1 MNKELVSF
9 IVPSFNE
16 APGLVAFYTE
26 FSRVFSQSDYDWEL
40 IFVDDGST
48 DESFKILSDLSL
60 KSPGITAIQFS
71 RNFGKE
77 AAIWAG
83 LNTAKGDLVG
93 IIDADLQQPPCD
105 ALAMVD
111 LLVSNPEYDC
121 VAAYQEKR
129 NEGGISASIKNCF
142 YKIMSK
148 MCSMNMIQNASDFRV
163 FRRSVADAIL
173 SLPESQ
179 RFTKGIFAWIGFE
192 TLPYPYTPQDRVAG
206 ESKWSFRKLVAYA
219 AEGILSF
226 STAPLKVATVLG
238 LATSFFALIY
248 CVAVLLRTLIFG
260 IDVPGYATTI
270 GVVLLLGGIQLMVL
284 GAIGEYLAR
293 DYIQGKQRPIFIE
306 KKRVCSKRNKDW
318 D

>member
-16 APGLVAFYTE
+16 APNLVAFYTE

-60 KSPGITAIQFS
+60 KSPGITAVQFS

-148 MCSMNMIQNASDFRV
+148 MCSMDMIQNASDFRV

>member
-16 APGLVAFYTE
+16 APNLVAFYTE
-26 FSRVFSQSDYDWEL
+26 FSRVFLQSDYDWEL

-83 LNTAKGDLVG
+83 LNAAKGDLVG

-148 MCSMNMIQNASDFRV
+148 MCSMDMIQNASDFRV

-173 SLPESQ
+173 SLPENQ

-248 CVAVLLRTLIFG
+248 CVAVLLRTLFFG

-306 KKRVCSKRNKDW
+306 KKRVCSKRNKDG

>member
-16 APGLVAFYTE
+16 APNLVAFYTE
-26 FSRVFSQSDYDWEL
+26 FSRVFSRSDYDWEL

-60 KSPGITAIQFS
+60 KLPGITAIQFS

-148 MCSMNMIQNASDFRV
+148 MCSMDMIQNASDFRV

-238 LATSFFALIY
+238 LVTSFFALIY

>member
-16 APGLVAFYTE
+16 APNLVAFYTE

-60 KSPGITAIQFS
+60 KLPGITAIQFS

-148 MCSMNMIQNASDFRV
+148 MCSMDMIQNASDFRV

>member
-16 APGLVAFYTE
+16 APNLVAFYTE
-26 FSRVFSQSDYDWEL
+26 FSRVFSRSDYDWEL

-60 KSPGITAIQFS
+60 KLPGITAIQFS

-148 MCSMNMIQNASDFRV
+148 MCSMDMIQNASDFRV

>member
-16 APGLVAFYTE
+16 APNLVAFYTE
-26 FSRVFSQSDYDWEL
+26 FSRVFSRSDYDWEL

-60 KSPGITAIQFS
+60 KLPGITAIQFS

-148 MCSMNMIQNASDFRV
+148 MCSMDMIQNASDFRV

-192 TLPYPYTPQDRVAG
+192 TLPYLYTPQDRVAG

>member
-16 APGLVAFYTE
+16 APNLVAFYTE

-60 KSPGITAIQFS
+60 KLPGITAIQFS

-105 ALAMVD
+105 ALAMVE

-148 MCSMNMIQNASDFRV
+148 MCSMDMIQNASDFRV

-248 CVAVLLRTLIFG
+248 CVVVLLRTLIFG

>member
-16 APGLVAFYTE
+16 APNLVAFYTE

-60 KSPGITAIQFS
+60 KSPSITAIQFS

-83 LNTAKGDLVG
+83 LNNAKGDLVG

-148 MCSMNMIQNASDFRV
+148 MCSMDMIQNASDFRV

-306 KKRVCSKRNKDW
+306 KKRVCSNRNEDG

>member
-16 APGLVAFYTE
+16 APNLVAFYTE

-60 KSPGITAIQFS
+60 KSPSITAIQFS

-83 LNTAKGDLVG
+83 LNNAKGDLVG

-129 NEGGISASIKNCF
+129 NEGGVSASIKNCF

-148 MCSMNMIQNASDFRV
+148 MCSMDMIQNASDFRV

-248 CVAVLLRTLIFG
+248 CMAVLLRTLIFG

-306 KKRVCSKRNKDW
+306 KKRVCSNRNEDG

>member
-1 MNKELVSF
+1 M
-9 IVPSFNE
+9 
-16 APGLVAFYTE
+16 
-26 FSRVFSQSDYDWEL
+26 
-40 IFVDDGST
+40 
-48 DESFKILSDLSL
+48 SL
-60 KSPGITAIQFS
+60 KSPSITAIQFS

-83 LNTAKGDLVG
+83 LNNAKGDLVG

-129 NEGGISASIKNCF
+129 NEGGVSASIKNCF

-148 MCSMNMIQNASDFRV
+148 MCSMDMIQNASDFRV

-248 CVAVLLRTLIFG
+248 CMAVLLRTLIFG

-306 KKRVCSKRNKDW
+306 KKRVCSNRNEDG

>member
-16 APGLVAFYTE
+16 APNLVAFYTE

-48 DESFKILSDLSL
+48 DESFIILSDLSL

-148 MCSMNMIQNASDFRV
+148 MCSMDMIQNASDFRV

>member
-16 APGLVAFYTE
+16 APNLAAFYTE

-48 DESFKILSDLSL
+48 DESFIILSDLSL

-148 MCSMNMIQNASDFRV
+148 MCSMDMIQNASDFRV